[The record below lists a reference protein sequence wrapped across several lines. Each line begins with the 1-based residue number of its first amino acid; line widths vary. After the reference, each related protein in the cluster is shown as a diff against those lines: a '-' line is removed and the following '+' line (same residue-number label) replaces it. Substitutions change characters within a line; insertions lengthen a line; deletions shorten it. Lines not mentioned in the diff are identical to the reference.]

1 MNGDTTRPVPLLG
14 KERSPSWAAVL
25 SFIWPGL
32 GQLYRGRSGSAVV
45 YALPPFLVLVMAAV
59 AVAGGLEQLALRLF
73 SPAVALSVTAV
84 IGLLALWRI
93 VSILD
98 ARRRTQADAP
108 EARPHRSLALALI
121 LSVLV
126 IATHGFA
133 GYYTYSFYRAGQ
145 QIHEPLTGAEPS
157 PSPMPSPSPDATVG
171 PDATAAQAGPTNTP
185 SPAASMADDG
195 MINVLFV
202 GIDRGLMDN
211 TNTDTILL
219 ASFDPRTDRIVMI
232 SLPRDTAQVPLYSG
246 GTWNGKINALYHYA
260 VANPGEFPDGGMGT
274 LVRQM
279 EFLIGVP
286 IHYYASIEMAGFWG
300 MIDLVGGVDVV
311 LERPIRDPVY
321 HHTPGE
327 RGFFMDP
334 GPHHLDGRTA
344 LAYVRSRHGPGNS
357 DYVRARRQQQVL
369 LGLRERLHDPAVLL
383 NMPALLDAASEM
395 VRTDVP
401 LDRIPEFVEL
411 VQASAG
417 AEAENYV
424 LAPRRF
430 AERIPRDEA
439 GGQFATRLK
448 MDAVAALSLELFGA
462 ESRYAREEVPPTI
475 APGETLTP
483 VESEPPPG

>member
-1 MNGDTTRPVPLLG
+1 MPPVPLVG

-32 GQLYRGRSGSAVV
+32 GQLYRGRWGSAVV
-45 YALPPFLVLVMAAV
+45 YALPPLLVVVMAAV
-59 AVAGGLEQLALRLF
+59 AAAGGLEQVALRLF
-73 SPAVALSVTAV
+73 SPAVALSVTAA
-84 IGLLALWRI
+84 IGLLALWRV
-93 VSILD
+93 VSIFD

-108 EARPHRSLALALI
+108 EARPRRSLALALV
-121 LSVLV
+121 LSLLV

-157 PSPMPSPSPDATVG
+157 PSPVPVEAATPVAAPPESAPTASPRASASSPS
-171 PDATAAQAGPTNTP
+171 
-185 SPAASMADDG
+185 G
-195 MINVLFV
+195 MVNVLFV

-211 TNTDTILL
+211 TNTDTIIL

-246 GTWNGKINALYHYA
+246 GTWNAKINALYHYA
-260 VANPGEFPDGGMGT
+260 SSNPDEFPDGGMGT
-274 LVRQM
+274 LVRQV

-311 LERPIRDPVY
+311 LERPINDPVY
-321 HHTPGE
+321 HHMPGE
-327 RGFFMDP
+327 RGFHMEP

-424 LAPRRF
+424 LAPRRY
-430 AERIPRDEA
+430 AERIPRAEA
-439 GGQFATRLK
+439 NGQFATRLK
-448 MDAVAALSLELFGA
+448 MDEVAALSLELFGA
-462 ESRYAREEVPPTI
+462 ESRYAREELPPTI
-475 APGETLTP
+475 APGETVTP
-483 VESEPPPG
+483 IESQPAN

>member
-1 MNGDTTRPVPLLG
+1 MRPVPLFG
-14 KERSPSWAAVL
+14 NDRSPTWAAVL

-32 GQLYRGRSGSAVV
+32 GQLYRGRWGSAAA
-45 YALPPFLVLVMAAV
+45 YALPPLLVVAMAVV
-59 AVAGGLEQLALRLF
+59 AAAGGLEQLALRLF
-73 SPAVALSVTAV
+73 SPAVALSVTAL
-84 IGLLALWRI
+84 IGLLAVWRI
-93 VSILD
+93 VSIFD
-98 ARRRTQADAP
+98 ARRRSRLDAA
-108 EARPHRSLALALI
+108 EARPSRSRTIALV
-121 LSVLV
+121 LSALV

-145 QIHEPLTGAEPS
+145 QIHEPLTGAESS
-157 PSPMPSPSPDATVG
+157 PSPMPVGAATPDATPPHTPPTASPRAG
-171 PDATAAQAGPTNTP
+171 ATPPG
-185 SPAASMADDG
+185 G

-219 ASFDPRTDRIVMI
+219 ASFDRETDRIVMI
-232 SLPRDTAQVPLYSG
+232 SLPRDTAQVPLYTG

-260 VANPGEFPDGGMGT
+260 ASNPVEFPDGGMGT
-274 LVRQM
+274 LVRQV

-327 RGFFMDP
+327 RGFFMEP

-383 NMPALLDAASEM
+383 NMPALLEAASEM

-448 MDAVAALSLELFGA
+448 MDEVAALSLELFGD
-462 ESRYAREEVPPTI
+462 ESRYASEDLPPTI
-475 APGETLTP
+475 APGETVTP
-483 VESEPPPG
+483 VESQPATD